1 MGKTEVG
8 WELFARLRRAGV
20 EAGYVDVDQ
29 LGICY
34 PEPAADPGRHLLQA
48 RNVGAVLAGFRA
60 AGARCVVV
68 SGVVDPAHG
77 VHAGLIPDAAL
88 TVCRLRAGHDE
99 LTRRFLGRAGSTV
112 ALADALRN
120 AEAMDA
126 GDLADGCVDTSGL
139 SVAEVVERVREQT
152 GGWPA
157 LPTTEEPS
165 RASFP
170 GLSPAS
176 FPGLS
181 PAPSPDLSPGP
192 SPDLSPDPSPLTS
205 PAPAP
210 VPTPDAG
217 SASAA
222 DGSVLWL
229 CGATGVGKSTVG
241 FQVFRKAL
249 GDGRTAAYL
258 DLDQIGFCGPTPADD
273 PRNHRVK
280 SRNLAAL
287 WRAYRAVG
295 ARCLTVVGH
304 VEDESVLQAYTDALT
319 PATVTLCRLHAGRE
333 ELTRRILGR
342 GRGGSWPQPGDLLRG
357 RPAERLLQAA
367 DAAVADDAALE
378 RAALGIRVDTDGR
391 TVEEVAETVAT
402 RAPWPPLT

>member
-1 MGKTEVG
+1 MLWLCGPPGVGKTEVG
-8 WELFARLRRAGV
+8 WELFSQLRRAGV

-60 AGARCVVV
+60 AGARCAVV
-68 SGVVDPAHG
+68 SGVVDPTHG
-77 VHAGLIPDAAL
+77 VHAGLIPGAAL

-99 LTRRFLGRAGSTV
+99 LTRRLLGRAGSTV
-112 ALADALRN
+112 ALAEALRN
-120 AEAMDA
+120 AVAMDA
-126 GDLADGCVDTSGL
+126 GDIADGCVDTSGL
-139 SVAEVVERVREQT
+139 SVAEVVERVREET

-165 RASFP
+165 RAPFP
-170 GLSPAS
+170 APSQLT
-176 FPGLS
+176 S
-181 PAPSPDLSPGP
+181 PAPSPDPYP
-192 SPDLSPDPSPLTS
+192 EVSPDPDPD
-205 PAPAP
+205 P
-210 VPTPDAG
+210 VPVPGAG
-217 SASAA
+217 SAGAA

-241 FQVFRKAL
+241 FQLFRKAL
-249 GDGRTAAYL
+249 GGGRTAAYL

-273 PRNHRVK
+273 PGNHRVK

-304 VEDESVLQAYTDALT
+304 VEDESVLQAYTDALA

-333 ELTRRILGR
+333 ELTRRILSR
-342 GRGGSWPQPGDLLRG
+342 GRGGSWPQPGDPLRG

-367 DAAVADDAALE
+367 DAAVTDAAALE

-391 TVEEVAETVAT
+391 TVEEVAEEVVEAVAALAL
-402 RAPWPPLT
+402 RPPRT

>member
-1 MGKTEVG
+1 MLWLCGPPGVGKTEVG
-8 WELFARLRRAGV
+8 WELFAQLRRAGV

-77 VHAGLIPDAAL
+77 VHAGLIPGAAL

-126 GDLADGCVDTSGL
+126 GDIADGCVDTSGL
-139 SVAEVVERVREQT
+139 AVAEVVGRVREET

-157 LPTTEEPS
+157 LTAAEEPS
-165 RASFP
+165 RDP
-170 GLSPAS
+170 
-176 FPGLS
+176 
-181 PAPSPDLSPGP
+181 
-192 SPDLSPDPSPLTS
+192 SPDPSPLTS
-205 PAPAP
+205 PAPSPDPYPYPCPDPGPAP
-210 VPTPDAG
+210 VPGPG
-217 SASAA
+217 PVSAA
-222 DGSVLWL
+222 DGSVLWV

-241 FQVFRKAL
+241 FQLFRKAL

-258 DLDQIGFCGPTPADD
+258 DLDQIGFCGPAPADD
-273 PRNHRVK
+273 PGNHRVK

-295 ARCLTVVGH
+295 ARCLTVVGR
-304 VEDESVLQAYTDALT
+304 VEDESVLQAYTDALA
-319 PATVTLCRLHAGRE
+319 PATVTLCRLHAGRA
-333 ELTRRILGR
+333 ELTRRILSR
-342 GRGGSWPQPGDLLRG
+342 GRGGSWPQPGDPLRG

-367 DAAVADDAALE
+367 DAAVAEAAALE

-391 TVEEVAETVAT
+391 TVEEVAEEVVEAVAA
-402 RAPWPPLT
+402 RAPRPPRT

>member
-1 MGKTEVG
+1 MLWLCGPPGVGKTEVG
-8 WELFARLRRAGV
+8 WELFAQLRRAGV

-77 VHAGLIPDAAL
+77 VHAGLIPGAAL

-126 GDLADGCVDTSGL
+126 GDIADGCVDTSGL
-139 SVAEVVERVREQT
+139 SVAEVARRVREET

-157 LPTTEEPS
+157 LTATEEPS
-165 RASFP
+165 RD
-170 GLSPAS
+170 
-176 FPGLS
+176 
-181 PAPSPDLSPGP
+181 PSPDPGP
-192 SPDLSPDPSPLTS
+192 
-205 PAPAP
+205 
-210 VPTPDAG
+210 V
-217 SASAA
+217 SAA

-241 FQVFRKAL
+241 FQLFRKAL

-258 DLDQIGFCGPTPADD
+258 DLDQIGFCGPAPADD
-273 PRNHRVK
+273 PGNHRVK

-295 ARCLTVVGH
+295 ARCLTVVGQ
-304 VEDESVLQAYTDALT
+304 VEDESVLQAYTDALA
-319 PATVTLCRLHAGRE
+319 PATVTLCRLHAGRAE
-333 ELTRRILGR
+333 STRRILSR
-342 GRGGSWPQPGDLLRG
+342 GRGGSWPQPGDPLRG
-357 RPAERLLQAA
+357 RPAEWLLQAA
-367 DAAVADDAALE
+367 DAAVAEAAALE
-378 RAALGIRVDTDGR
+378 RAALGIRVGTDGR
-391 TVEEVAETVAT
+391 TVEEVAEEVVEAVAA
-402 RAPWPPLT
+402 RAPWPPRT

>member
-8 WELFARLRRAGV
+8 WELFSQLRRAGV

-60 AGARCVVV
+60 AGARCAVV

-77 VHAGLIPDAAL
+77 VHAGLIPGAAL

-126 GDLADGCVDTSGL
+126 GDIADGCVDTSGL
-139 SVAEVVERVREQT
+139 SVAEVVERVREGS

-157 LPTTEEPS
+157 LPATEEPS
-165 RASFP
+165 P
-170 GLSPAS
+170 D
-176 FPGLS
+176 
-181 PAPSPDLSPGP
+181 PSPLNSPVP
-192 SPDLSPDPSPLTS
+192 SPDPSPLTS
-205 PAPAP
+205 PESAPAPAPYPDLSPAP
-210 VPTPDAG
+210 VPDAA

-241 FQVFRKAL
+241 FQLFRKAL

-258 DLDQIGFCGPTPADD
+258 DLDQIGFCGPAPADD

-304 VEDESVLQAYTDALT
+304 VEDESVLQAYTDALA

-333 ELTRRILGR
+333 ELTRRILNR
-342 GRGGSWPQPGDLLRG
+342 GRGGSWPQPGDPLRG

-367 DAAVADDAALE
+367 DAAVADAAALE

-391 TVEEVAETVAT
+391 TAEEAVKEVVEAVAA
-402 RAPWPPLT
+402 RAPWPPRT